1 MTIISNSNS
10 NSLYKINIF
19 DDGNE
24 KYKQHHNIW
33 EIYSVWRGK
42 VSLINTINNEI
53 KITSISAWKIN
64 KL

>member
-24 KYKQHHNIW
+24 KYKQYQNIW
-33 EIYSVWRGK
+33 EIYSVWKGK
-42 VSLINTINNEI
+42 VSLINKKNNDI
-53 KITSISAWKIN
+53 KITSISSWKIY
-64 KL
+64 KI